1 MGVYKKKIKK
11 KMIWVPRILCCFGAH
26 SFFFF
31 FFLIFLFYKKL
42 KLSLKNSGKSTQL
55 TSYKIPY
62 AHRSIITPNSIPNSR
77 SGSFCKLMGHHV

>member
-31 FFLIFLFYKKL
+31 FLIFLFYKKL
-42 KLSLKNSGKSTQL
+42 KLSLKNSGRSTQL